1 MSPASLFVKSLPG
14 QSYQSAQLP
23 HTHRLCSE
31 PGMVVNRQIPPI
43 FEAEDL
49 LLPLSESLPS
59 LVLPLL
65 GLLFGRKSPSPHCT
79 RMRFLPIPRMVPL
92 PHFPKPCLEEKK
104 ITVLR
109 QGFLPSS
116 SQFWQRRLESREDYR
131 NLPFYFGNGICIKL
145 VNLEC
150 CPVLSQTVLQLF
162 HAIWILFLTK
172 YNVLSL

>member
-1 MSPASLFVKSLPG
+1 MDFPPNLTAHWFTYITTSLAGTAEKDYVYLPLLLDLFSVPCLSFCSSLPG
-14 QSYQSAQLP
+14 QSHQSAQLP
-23 HTHRLCSE
+23 HTHHLCSE

-43 FEAEDL
+43 SEAADL

-65 GLLFGRKSPSPHCT
+65 GHLFGRKSPSPHCT
-79 RMRFLPIPRMVPL
+79 RMRFLPMPRMVPL

-116 SQFWQRRLESREDYR
+116 SQF
-131 NLPFYFGNGICIKL
+131 
-145 VNLEC
+145 
-150 CPVLSQTVLQLF
+150 
-162 HAIWILFLTK
+162 
-172 YNVLSL
+172 